1 MKQIWAP
8 WRLAFIEQVSGDSG
22 CIFCEKPAL
31 RQDGK
36 TFILWRGRH
45 SYVLM
50 NIYPYNNGHLLIA
63 PYRHIAAIE
72 DLPETILLDMLR
84 LLQRSIKAIRKAY
97 APEGFNIGVN
107 QGKVAGAG
115 IEHHIH
121 LHVVPRWSADTN
133 FMPLLGE
140 TRVLP
145 QHLKASYARLKA
157 AFTATVARPRPRLVS
172 PARPGRAK
180 ARPFPG
186 VSRSRPRSP
195 RSPGRVDR

>member
-1 MKQIWAP
+1 MKQLWAP
-8 WRLAFIEQVSGDSG
+8 WRLAFVEKASQRSG

-31 RQDGK
+31 KQDGK
-36 TFILWRGRH
+36 SFILWRGRH
-45 SYVLM
+45 AYVIM

-72 DLPETILLDMLR
+72 NLPEPVLFDMMRLVQQSLR
-84 LLQRSIKAIRKAY
+84 AIRKAY
-97 APEGFNIGVN
+97 APEGFNLGVN

-121 LHVVPRWSADTN
+121 LHIVPRWGADTN

-145 QHLKASYARLKA
+145 QHLKASYQRLKA
-157 AFTATVARPRPRLVS
+157 AFGTKRTAAANPRRKQATPRPRQ
-172 PARPGRAK
+172 R
-180 ARPFPG
+180 
-186 VSRSRPRSP
+186 
-195 RSPGRVDR
+195 

>member
-1 MKQIWAP
+1 MKQLWAP
-8 WRLAFIEQVSGDSG
+8 WRLAFVEKASRRSG

-31 RQDGK
+31 KQDGK
-36 TFILWRGRH
+36 SFILWRGRH
-45 SYVLM
+45 AYVIM

-72 DLPETILLDMLR
+72 NLPEPVLFDMMRLVQQSLR
-84 LLQRSIKAIRKAY
+84 AIRKAY
-97 APEGFNIGVN
+97 APEGFNLGVN

-121 LHVVPRWSADTN
+121 LHIVPRWGADTN

-145 QHLKASYARLKA
+145 QHLKASYQRLKA
-157 AFTATVARPRPRLVS
+157 AFGTKRTAA
-172 PARPGRAK
+172 A
-180 ARPFPG
+180 
-186 VSRSRPRSP
+186 SP
-195 RSPGRVDR
+195 RRKQATPHPRQR

>member
-1 MKQIWAP
+1 MKQLWAP
-8 WRLAFIEQVSGDSG
+8 WRLAFVEKASRLSG

-31 RQDGK
+31 KQDG
-36 TFILWRGRH
+36 TSFILRRGRH
-45 SYVLM
+45 AYVIL

-72 DLPETILLDMLR
+72 KLPEPVLLDMLQ
-84 LLQRSIKAIRKAY
+84 LAQASLKALRKAY
-97 APEGFNIGVN
+97 APEGFNLGVN

-121 LHVVPRWSADTN
+121 LHIVPRWGADTN

-145 QHLKASYARLKA
+145 QHLKSSYQRLKA
-157 AFTATVARPRPRLVS
+157 AFGAKRTAVARPRRKPAPRR
-172 PARPGRAK
+172 ARQG
-180 ARPFPG
+180 
-186 VSRSRPRSP
+186 
-195 RSPGRVDR
+195 

>member
-1 MKQIWAP
+1 MKQLWAP
-8 WRLAFIEQVSGDSG
+8 WRLAFIERVSHGSG

-31 RQDGK
+31 GQDGRS
-36 TFILWRGRH
+36 FILRRGRH
-45 SYVLM
+45 AYVLM

-72 DLPETILLDMLR
+72 QLPEPVLLDMLR
-84 LLQRSIKAIRKAY
+84 LVQQSLKAIRKAY

-107 QGKVAGAG
+107 QGRAAGAG

-121 LHVVPRWSADTN
+121 LHIVPRWGADTN

-145 QHLKASYARLKA
+145 QHLEASYTRLKA
-157 AFTATVARPRPRLVS
+157 AFGKTRAAATRPRRKRATRRL
-172 PARPGRAK
+172 RQR
-180 ARPFPG
+180 
-186 VSRSRPRSP
+186 
-195 RSPGRVDR
+195 

>member
-1 MKQIWAP
+1 MKQLWAP
-8 WRLAFIEQVSGDSG
+8 WRLAFVEKASRRSG

-31 RQDGK
+31 KQDGK
-36 TFILWRGRH
+36 SFILWRGRH
-45 SYVLM
+45 AYVIM

-72 DLPETILLDMLR
+72 NLPEPVLFDMMRLVQQSLR
-84 LLQRSIKAIRKAY
+84 AIRKAY
-97 APEGFNIGVN
+97 APEGFNLGVN

-121 LHVVPRWSADTN
+121 LHIVPRWGADTN

-145 QHLKASYARLKA
+145 QHLKASYQRLKA
-157 AFTATVARPRPRLVS
+157 AFGTKRTAAASPRRKQATPRPRQ
-172 PARPGRAK
+172 R
-180 ARPFPG
+180 
-186 VSRSRPRSP
+186 
-195 RSPGRVDR
+195 

>member
-1 MKQIWAP
+1 MKQLWAP
-8 WRLAFIEQVSGDSG
+8 WRLAFVEKASRLSG

-31 RQDGK
+31 KQDG
-36 TFILWRGRH
+36 TSLIVRRGRH
-45 SYVLM
+45 AYVIM

-72 DLPETILLDMLR
+72 DLPAPVLLDMMRLAQLSLKALR
-84 LLQRSIKAIRKAY
+84 RAY
-97 APEGFNIGVN
+97 APEGFNLGVN

-121 LHVVPRWSADTN
+121 LHIVPRWGADTN

-145 QHLKASYARLKA
+145 QHLKASYARLKT
-157 AFTATVARPRPRLVS
+157 AFGEPRPAPV
-172 PARPGRAK
+172 RAQ
-180 ARPFPG
+180 RT
-186 VSRSRPRSP
+186 RTTPRT
-195 RSPGRVDR
+195 RQR

>member
-1 MKQIWAP
+1 MKQLWAP
-8 WRLAFIEQVSGDSG
+8 WRLAFVEKASRRSG

-31 RQDGK
+31 KQDGK
-36 TFILWRGRH
+36 SFILWRGRH
-45 SYVLM
+45 AYVIM

-72 DLPETILLDMLR
+72 NLPEPVLFDMMRLVQQSLR
-84 LLQRSIKAIRKAY
+84 AIRKAY
-97 APEGFNIGVN
+97 APEGFNLGVN

-121 LHVVPRWSADTN
+121 LHIVPRWGADTN

-145 QHLKASYARLKA
+145 QHLKASYQRLKA
-157 AFTATVARPRPRLVS
+157 AFGAKRTAA
-172 PARPGRAK
+172 A
-180 ARPFPG
+180 
-186 VSRSRPRSP
+186 SP
-195 RSPGRVDR
+195 RRKQATPHPRQR

>member
-1 MKQIWAP
+1 MKQLWAP
-8 WRLAFIEQVSGDSG
+8 WRLAFVEKASRRSG

-31 RQDGK
+31 KQDGK
-36 TFILWRGRH
+36 SFILWRGRH
-45 SYVLM
+45 AYVIM

-72 DLPETILLDMLR
+72 NLPEPVLFDMMRLVQQSLR
-84 LLQRSIKAIRKAY
+84 AIRKAY
-97 APEGFNIGVN
+97 APEGFNLGVN

-121 LHVVPRWSADTN
+121 LHIVPRWGADTN

-145 QHLKASYARLKA
+145 QHLKASYQRLKA
-157 AFTATVARPRPRLVS
+157 AFGTKRTAAANPRRKQATPRPRQ
-172 PARPGRAK
+172 R
-180 ARPFPG
+180 
-186 VSRSRPRSP
+186 
-195 RSPGRVDR
+195 